1 MASKQKDLLEK
12 AKKRALSSSIVQKM
26 QEEYLDAPV
35 EIAHS
40 SGLKNA
46 ISKEERERTEYVS
59 QILGIMKFFLI
70 LSRTH
75 FCDDFNELIINVYR
89 AKNSLEYGN
98 LLVSEPLFALEK
110 RGVEGSGWPMTPE
123 GTPKSR
129 DPGCAQW
136 SVTQQNNDCGW
147 SCCP

>member
-59 QILGIMKFFLI
+59 QILGLMKFFLI
-70 LSRTH
+70 LSCNH
-75 FCDDFNELIINVYR
+75 FYDDLNELIINVYR
-89 AKNSLEYGN
+89 AINSLEYDN
-98 LLVSEPLFALEK
+98 FLVSEPLFAL
-110 RGVEGSGWPMTPE
+110 
-123 GTPKSR
+123 
-129 DPGCAQW
+129 
-136 SVTQQNNDCGW
+136 
-147 SCCP
+147 